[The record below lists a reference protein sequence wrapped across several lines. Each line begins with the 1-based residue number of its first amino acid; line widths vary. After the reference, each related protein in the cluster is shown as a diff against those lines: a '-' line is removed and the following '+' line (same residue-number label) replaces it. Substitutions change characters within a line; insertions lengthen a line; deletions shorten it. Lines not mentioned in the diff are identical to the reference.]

1 MATPVPLATP
11 GAVGPVKIAQQP
23 KPQQRGTAPSPGPKT
38 VASPG
43 PRGVTPGKNQA
54 PPRPVQ
60 VPATPRPAPVR
71 VPGKHKP
78 SLNERLQS
86 LIPTAGPSFS
96 PAPQPTARYNIGT
109 MTFTPPPEPTP
120 PPDVIAATKF
130 LYVEN
135 VQAQRWKQSI
145 LGTAPEERYVKMYV
159 TSVKRIG
166 FINWCTG
173 WVIRMPESD
182 REHMHWIVEPN
193 QSFICGGHL
202 EPFTPPSPSPS
213 SGP

>member
-1 MATPVPLATP
+1 M
-11 GAVGPVKIAQQP
+11 
-23 KPQQRGTAPSPGPKT
+23 
-38 VASPG
+38 
-43 PRGVTPGKNQA
+43 
-54 PPRPVQ
+54 Q
-60 VPATPRPAPVR
+60 VPATPRPAPALVS
-71 VPGKHKP
+71 GKHKP
-78 SLNERLQS
+78 TLNERLQG
-86 LIPTAGPSFS
+86 LIPTAAPSFT
-96 PAPQPTARYNIGT
+96 PAPAVRRYNVN

-120 PPDVIAATKF
+120 PAQVLAATKF

-166 FINWCTG
+166 FINWCSG

-182 REHMHWIVEPN
+182 AEHRHWIVEPN
-193 QSFICGGHL
+193 ESFVCGGHL
-202 EPFTPPSPSPS
+202 EPFTPPSPLPT